1 MSLKTRC
8 SLINS
13 GYWSEVKVKLLS
25 KSKVFYDPRHG
36 SRNFQRGGGGGGKIL
51 KEKCLLI
58 HVSTRIHIKIRQ
70 SCNSFPFLHF
80 QEDCLLFFALFYYSL
95 LFLKFERGGCN
106 PVTPPLDPPMD
117 PLLLITKLATLVDK
131 SSLILHS
138 DSHCHH
144 ICLTTNI
151 IILHCI
157 LFETCFNFAT
167 GGHLCFLKNFC

>member
-1 MSLKTRC
+1 MFVDT
-8 SLINS
+8 
-13 GYWSEVKVKLLS
+13 
-25 KSKVFYDPRHG
+25 H
-36 SRNFQRGGGGGGKIL
+36 
-51 KEKCLLI
+51 CL
-58 HVSTRIHIKIRQ
+58 HIRQ

-80 QEDCLLFFALFYYSL
+80 QEDYLLFFAFFITLFY
-95 LFLKFERGGCN
+95 FWNLKGGVAT

-117 PLLLITKLATLVDK
+117 PLLLITKLATLADK

-157 LFETCFNFAT
+157 FFETCFNFAT
-167 GGHLCFLKNFC
+167 GGHLCFSKNFCECTGICGSGPIRHGCLGRVCQQSWGWNGFTQWS